1 MGSYD
6 RSPDASII
14 LEMTDTTNK
23 TGDEVATELGISAQT
38 LLNWTK
44 EFATFLSTPSASAD
58 GMRRYTSDDGAVLKH
73 IKEHLTAGLTFE
85 ETAEELKN
93 AGYADGVEQ
102 ETPQSAI
109 AVSSAQQGFG
119 VLTDTLRA
127 MIENQQ
133 TIQNSL
139 QVNRNLLGVIIQDNF
154 NLKEENAK
162 LRERML
168 KQEQEL
174 SELKRRDSDYRLYL
188 EQRLN
193 HMEGAL
199 RAEASKSIW
208 QRLFGG

>member
-1 MGSYD
+1 M
-6 RSPDASII
+6 A
-14 LEMTDTTNK
+14 DTNNK
-23 TGDEVATELGISAQT
+23 TGAEIASELAISAQT
-38 LLNWTK
+38 LKNWTK
-44 EFATFLSTPSASAD
+44 EFAAFLSVPPASAD
-58 GMRRYTSDDGAVLKH
+58 GLRRYSTDDGAVLKR
-73 IKEHLTAGLTFE
+73 IKEHLAAGLTFE

-93 AGYADGVEQ
+93 SGYADGLE
-102 ETPQSAI
+102 PAPHQSALS
-109 AVSSAQQGFG
+109 VTSAQQGFN

-168 KQEQEL
+168 KLEQEL
-174 SELKRRDSDYRLYL
+174 AELKRRDSDYRLYL
-188 EQRLN
+188 EQRIN
-193 HMEGAL
+193 QMDGAI
-199 RAEASKSIW
+199 RAGANKSFL

>member
-1 MGSYD
+1 M
-6 RSPDASII
+6 PDTS
-14 LEMTDTTNK
+14 TK
-23 TGDEVATELGISAQT
+23 TGAEITAELAISAQT
-38 LLNWTK
+38 LKNWTK
-44 EFATFLSTPSASAD
+44 EFGPFLSPPSPSAD
-58 GMRRYTSDDGAVLKH
+58 GARRYTGDDAGVLKR
-73 IKEHLTAGLTFE
+73 IKEHLAAGMTFE

-93 AGYADGVEQ
+93 GGYADGVETQ
-102 ETPQSAI
+102 QPQTSL
-109 AVSSAQQGFG
+109 AVATAQQGFT

-127 MIENQQ
+127 MVENQQ

-168 KQEQEL
+168 KLEQEL

-188 EQRLN
+188 EQRMN
-193 HMEGAL
+193 HLDGAV
-199 RAEASKSIW
+199 RAEASKSFW